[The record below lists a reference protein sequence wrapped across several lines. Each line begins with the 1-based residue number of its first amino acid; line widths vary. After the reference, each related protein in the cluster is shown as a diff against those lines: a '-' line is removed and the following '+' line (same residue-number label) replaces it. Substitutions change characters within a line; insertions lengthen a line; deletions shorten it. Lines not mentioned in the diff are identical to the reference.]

1 MSYKILNC
9 GRILENYYACIVNN
23 VVGFTHRV
31 AKTGDVVFL
40 GVNINKNTVCGVR
53 CLIDEITDF
62 KPWADSENYVQCF
75 KTNNME
81 FCKPFELK
89 ALAKVS
95 SYWGLK
101 YMQNSKNIDDE
112 SACNL
117 LDDLFNKSKL
127 EKPYNF
133 KESEIK
139 KIIKISINE
148 DNDAQNNLDEDY
160 KQDESLNIDDNVLI
174 QLPEI
179 KLDIMGTFQTI
190 KFVNETDKINGL
202 EPLVNANFYQLFSH
216 FNESKTILFPNNRLF
231 STVGLENENNE
242 IIGGI
247 QGRPDALLISCDVD
261 KKDSSPL
268 QINLI
273 EYECYGE
280 QKNTASKKFNHLNG
294 HIIPQLM
301 RFASTFSIVTDT
313 KIREKTIREWTKK
326 IIENLEEQNIISK
339 AFSWIREMYPDTI
352 EQQLGR
358 KLDYLINL
366 AFETNI
372 RVLLIIDELTIE
384 QKETIKNIIGAFK
397 LNNSKD
403 NSVKFNAYT
412 IRLEQKICVTNKDAQ
427 YALSFQE

>member
-1 MSYKILNC
+1 L
-9 GRILENYYACIVNN
+9 
-23 VVGFTHRV
+23 T
-31 AKTGDVVFL
+31 
-40 GVNINKNTVCGVR
+40 
-53 CLIDEITDF
+53 
-62 KPWADSENYVQCF
+62 
-75 KTNNME
+75 
-81 FCKPFELK
+81 
-89 ALAKVS
+89 
-95 SYWGLK
+95 
-101 YMQNSKNIDDE
+101 
-112 SACNL
+112 
-117 LDDLFNKSKL
+117 
-127 EKPYNF
+127 
-133 KESEIK
+133 
-139 KIIKISINE
+139 
-148 DNDAQNNLDEDY
+148 
-160 KQDESLNIDDNVLI
+160 NIDDNVLT

-190 KFVNETDKINGL
+190 KFVNETDKIKGL
-202 EPLVNANFYQLFSH
+202 EPLVNANFYQLFPH

-247 QGRPDALLISCDVD
+247 QGIPDALLISCDVYN
-261 KKDSSPL
+261 KNSSPL

-280 QKNTASKKFNHLNG
+280 QKTTASKKFNYLNG

-313 KIREKTIREWTKK
+313 KIREKTIKEWTQK
-326 IIENLEEQNIISK
+326 IMELLDEDQNTILK
-339 AFSWIREMYPDTI
+339 AFSWIREMYPETK
-352 EQQLGR
+352 EHQLSL
-358 KLDYLINL
+358 KLHSLINS

-397 LNNSKD
+397 LNNNKDKD
-403 NSVKFNAYT
+403 NSIRFNAYT